1 MATPFRTPTEVYTSL
16 LTNADL
22 RALSL
27 ASMSGDVSTEVA
39 LYDALRDAGETL
51 ADSARA
57 ANPDSTSKLITY
69 NVVYTGTATQADIAA
84 ALRTSYTNGLA
95 IAADVIAATATTAVT
110 DLATVTAQT
119 TFELSL
125 DADPTGETI
134 DLTIAAGELAY
145 STAASVST
153 VQTLY
158 ADVNLNG
165 TAVEATIETIDTDY
179 VEGLAAG
186 AFVDQSALSALSLAD
201 AGVTAVN
208 SLKLDWAATPTAQAD
223 ITLAVGST
231 GTATAASITFTDA
244 D

>member
-1 MATPFRTPTEVYTSL
+1 
-16 LTNADL
+16 
-22 RALSL
+22 
-27 ASMSGDVSTEVA
+27 MSGDVSTEVA

-84 ALRTSYTNGLA
+84 ALRTYTNGLA

-158 ADVNLNG
+158 ADVNING
-165 TAVEATIETIDTDY
+165 TAVEATIETIVTDY

-186 AFVDQSALSALSLAD
+186 ALVDQSALSALILAD

>member
-1 MATPFRTPTEVYTSL
+1 
-16 LTNADL
+16 
-22 RALSL
+22 
-27 ASMSGDVSTEVA
+27 MSGDVSTEVA

-84 ALRTSYTNGLA
+84 ALRTYTNGLA

-158 ADVNLNG
+158 ADVNING
-165 TAVEATIETIDTDY
+165 TAVEGTIETIVTDY

-186 AFVDQSALSALSLAD
+186 ALVDQSALSALILAD